1 MTLCVCANWG
11 SAADPPELEGEEDLI
26 FLLFEGKP
34 KALDAFT
41 GFADDRSISSLHA
54 ELKAN
59 IMGPTD
65 LYVKSG
71 SDINLT
77 CKILQGPHE
86 LGNIFWYKGNEIID
100 MTANQNEIDSGTRIS
115 VENDWTDG
123 LTSRLKIRRALSSDT
138 GNYTCVPTIAK
149 SSSVYAHTYNLK
161 QVYKW
166 HPVLLCTLKRALC
179 SHQSTSI
186 IPPQLQHQQQQSLS
200 EHFMHYYSHRASV
213 IKGEQEEDEGTESE
227 HPAAMQHNSSS
238 MHKSNFY
245 YSICCMLLITILTCC
260 LQHFCNDATIT
271 ATGQS
276 SSTLLLTTTETI
288 TQRIA
293 VGRVKNSVQHRQN
306 NKNNSKALPL
316 AISTSVST
324 TAPAIA
330 TPTEHYSR
338 HKELRAQQKQQQQQE
353 QHIAR

>member
-1 MTLCVCANWG
+1 VIANTITVHYP
-11 SAADPPELEGEEDLI
+11 ANNFYI
-26 FLLFEGKP
+26 FL
-34 KALDAFT
+34 
-41 GFADDRSISSLHA
+41 SSSHIYSKVLPW

-86 LGNIFWYKGNEIID
+86 LGNIFWYK
-100 MTANQNEIDSGTRIS
+100 
-115 VENDWTDG
+115 DG

-149 SSSVYAHTYNLK
+149 SSSVYAH
-161 QVYKW
+161 V
-166 HPVLLCTLKRALC
+166 
-179 SHQSTSI
+179 I
-186 IPPQLQHQQQQSLS
+186 I
-200 EHFMHYYSHRASV
+200 
-213 IKGEQEEDEGTESE
+213 GE

-288 TQRIA
+288 TQRTA

-306 NKNNSKALPL
+306 NKSNSKALPL
-316 AISTSVST
+316 AISTSCEVVSN
-324 TAPAIA
+324 
-330 TPTEHYSR
+330 
-338 HKELRAQQKQQQQQE
+338 
-353 QHIAR
+353 

>member
-1 MTLCVCANWG
+1 MCKSKMAFDVKVIANAITVHYPANN
-11 SAADPPELEGEEDLI
+11 SYI
-26 FLLFEGKP
+26 FL
-34 KALDAFT
+34 
-41 GFADDRSISSLHA
+41 SSSHIFSKVLPW

-149 SSSVYAHTYNLK
+149 SSSVYVH
-161 QVYKW
+161 V
-166 HPVLLCTLKRALC
+166 
-179 SHQSTSI
+179 I
-186 IPPQLQHQQQQSLS
+186 I
-200 EHFMHYYSHRASV
+200 
-213 IKGEQEEDEGTESE
+213 GE

-260 LQHFCNDATIT
+260 LQHFCNDATIIT
-271 ATGQS
+271 NATSQS

-293 VGRVKNSVQHRQN
+293 VGRVKNSAQRRQN
-306 NKNNSKALPL
+306 KNSNNNNNNNNNNNKALPL

-324 TAPAIA
+324 TAPAMA
-330 TPTEHYSR
+330 TPTEHYGR
-338 HKELRAQQKQQQQQE
+338 HKKLRAQQQQQQQQQQE
-353 QHIAR
+353 YIAR